1 MLVPF
6 GVVTVTST
14 VVLGV
19 PAGAVTV
26 ICVALLGVRPVAATV
41 PNLTDVAPVKLVPE
55 MTTELPPPA
64 GPVVGLS
71 PDTVGWVEEE
81 FEQLTVP
88 ASSVVP
94 LVFTKAW
101 SYLVA
106 WRCIFSTPQLPA
118 SRNAEVGWW

>member
-41 PNLTDVAPVKLVPE
+41 PNLTDVAPVKFVPE
-55 MTTELPPPA
+55 TTTEPPPA

-71 PDTVGWVEEE
+71 PVTAGWLEGV

-88 ASSVVP
+88 ASSVAL
-94 LVFTKAW
+94 LVVTRAW
-101 SYLVA
+101 S
-106 WRCIFSTPQLPA
+106 
-118 SRNAEVGWW
+118 